1 MDHLTRRATA
11 LAALGERDVGA
22 LLVTKG
28 THIRYLTGFSGSAGV
43 LLLAPDPLLVVD
55 FRYREQAGLEAPDLR
70 VDGDVT
76 PPRLW
81 TRVLELLAGE
91 APDRLGVD
99 TRNLTAEHYLTL
111 EGAPTGLV
119 DCAGLLEAQRAVK
132 DEEELQALA
141 EAAAIADAV
150 IRRLPE
156 WLRPGRT
163 ENEIA
168 GEIERA
174 QRNLGS
180 ERSAAPVL
188 VSSGER
194 SVLPHGA
201 ASARVL
207 ERGDPIVID
216 LSPVVRGYR
225 ADITRTFMLGKATP
239 EYQRLHDAGMRA
251 HEASIAAVRAGVC
264 CGDVDALAREVLARD
279 ELDGYFR
286 HSLGHGIGLDQHE
299 LPLLTPHDPAIL
311 AAGMVVTI
319 EPGVYVPGI
328 GGTRVEDAVL
338 VNERDCKRLTTTS
351 TALREL

>member
-99 TRNLTAEHYLTL
+99 TRNLTAEHYLAL

-150 IRRLPE
+150 IDRLPE

-251 HEASIAAVRAGVC
+251 HEASIAAVRAGC
-264 CGDVDALAREVLARD
+264 AAATSTPWRARCSR
-279 ELDGYFR
+279 
-286 HSLGHGIGLDQHE
+286 
-299 LPLLTPHDPAIL
+299 
-311 AAGMVVTI
+311 VTSSTATS
-319 EPGVYVPGI
+319 
-328 GGTRVEDAVL
+328 GTRWV
-338 VNERDCKRLTTTS
+338 TGSGSTS
-351 TALREL
+351 TSCRCSRPTTARSWPPVWSSPSSPVCTFPASAAHESRTRCS